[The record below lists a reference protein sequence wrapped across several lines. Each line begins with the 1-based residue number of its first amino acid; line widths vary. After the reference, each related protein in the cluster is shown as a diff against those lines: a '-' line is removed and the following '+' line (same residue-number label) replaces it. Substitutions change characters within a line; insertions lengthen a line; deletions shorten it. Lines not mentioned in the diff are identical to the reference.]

1 MSLQHSADTSDPAS
15 PSPVTSWIS
24 TLARWLLGGVLI
36 ASGAIKV
43 VDLADS
49 ATAVRAYQL
58 VPDPLAVLAG
68 SVAPF
73 VAILLGLVLLA
84 GAVTRIA
91 ATVSAVLMVG
101 FVIVVASAAARGLSV
116 DCGCFG
122 GGGEVAPGQTQY
134 GLEAAGAIGLLIV
147 SGWLIVR
154 PRSLFSF
161 DRGATD
167 EELSRDEDR
176 EASLI

>member
-1 MSLQHSADTSDPAS
+1 VA
-15 PSPVTSWIS
+15 SWIS

-49 ATAVRAYQL
+49 ATAVQAYRL
-58 VPDPLAVLAG
+58 VPDPLAVLVG
-68 SVAPF
+68 TVAPF

-91 ATVSAVLMVG
+91 AVVSAVLMVG
-101 FVIVVASAAARGLSV
+101 FVLVVASAAARGLSV

-134 GLEAAGAIGLLIV
+134 GFEAAGAIGLLIV
-147 SGWLIVR
+147 SVWLIAR

-161 DRGATD
+161 DRGTHED
-167 EELSRDEDR
+167 ELTRDEDR